1 MPNLANITVKKNDGT
16 TDIVWTGV
24 VPSAGDKTPA
34 VWKSQTV
41 GTADAHRPELKLSS
55 RDNGPGSAR
64 RLDGTLSYPTTA
76 VGTDGKINVVDK
88 FILNISVVKPKGMP
102 DADVNEA
109 VSQGMNLLVS
119 TLVKDCFKQGYAP
132 T

>member
-1 MPNLANITVKKNDGT
+1 MPNLANMTVKKNDGT

-41 GTADAHRPELKLSS
+41 GTADSQRPELKLSS
-55 RDNGPGSAR
+55 RDNGPATAR
-64 RLDGTLSYPTTA
+64 RLDGTFTYPTLAT
-76 VGTDGKINVVDK
+76 GSDGKVNVVDRM
-88 FILNISVVKPKGMP
+88 IINISAVKPKAMI

-109 VSQGMNLLVS
+109 VSQAMNLFGS
-119 TLVKDCFKQGYAP
+119 TLIKDSFKQGYAP